1 MDSPLGG
8 NGFELQFRDSSL
20 PPTACGR
27 LHSAVSGDSSIRRDS
42 STGLPTPAHCSDDTA
57 APTVDRRSSDEPTK
71 PFPIY
76 AELNVRIHSAPA
88 ESQVRTCLSR
98 EFAFL
103 RREAAVFR
111 GSLGRDERPGWAETR
126 GRGNI
131 WP

>member
-42 STGLPTPAHCSDDTA
+42 STGLPTPDHCSDDTA

-88 ESQVRTCLSR
+88 DSLSLNGNSAPRPRTPAFHAGVRVMGG
-98 EFAFL
+98 
-103 RREAAVFR
+103 AAV
-111 GSLGRDERPGWAETR
+111 
-126 GRGNI
+126 
-131 WP
+131 